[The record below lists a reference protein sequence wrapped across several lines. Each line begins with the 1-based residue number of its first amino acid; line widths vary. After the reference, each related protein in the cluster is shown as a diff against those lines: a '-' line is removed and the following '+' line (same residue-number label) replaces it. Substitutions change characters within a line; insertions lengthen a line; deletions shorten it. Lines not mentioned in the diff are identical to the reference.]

1 MTAAPRCFSFLI
13 GGNLVVA
20 FREILSHHDGTGERR
35 WSNLHKRQETPEVT
49 GC

>member
-1 MTAAPRCFSFLI
+1 MTAAPRRFLLLI

-20 FREILSHHDGTGERR
+20 FPLILSHHGGTGERR
-35 WSNLHKRQETPEVT
+35 WSNLHERQETPEVT